1 MIEKDIQKIL
11 AEQREKSDIF
21 KKTEHEIAM
30 TINNRLKGKDTHQ
43 KKSDTMLEKY
53 KDPEY
58 RAQHQALLQEVA
70 QTQEW
75 KEAHAEGM
83 KKREENG
90 WEEKNL
96 KGREKTLKPLRAGEH
111 GYFPSKKTAVEGMTA
126 DGVVNAAGKLS
137 VWLDK
142 KHSKNRADEY
152 YYITQEEYLKIKETK
167 NE

>member
-1 MIEKDIQKIL
+1 MIEKNIQKIL

-58 RAQHQALLQEVA
+58 QAQHQAQQQEIA
-70 QTQEW
+70 QTEEW

-90 WEEKNL
+90 WVEKNR
-96 KGREKTLKPLRAGEH
+96 KAREQTFKPLRAGEY
-111 GYFPSKKTAVEGMTA
+111 GYFPSKKSAVEGMTA
-126 DGVVNAAGKLS
+126 SGVVNAGGKLS

-142 KHSKNRADEY
+142 KDPKNRADKY
-152 YYITQEEYLKIKETK
+152 YYITQEEYFKLKENK
-167 NE
+167 